1 MNDKQKLNM
10 DEKDLTLQTDSAPMD
25 KKEVSEQPSELDDS
39 FLAEP
44 VAAPEVVEELK
55 PLRDD
60 TPMAVQ
66 EDARIGTDFWNHD
79 DDWEATVIGES
90 PNKKELQVAKRK
102 EGSGYV
108 LQWRS
113 GGDLPALYSGWYTS
127 FDKARSAGFV
137 YLNELRDAAAKKS

>member
-1 MNDKQKLNM
+1 M
-10 DEKDLTLQTDSAPMD
+10 DSAPMD
-25 KKEVSEQPSELDDS
+25 KKEASEQPSKLDDS

-44 VAAPEVVEELK
+44 AAEAQEESK
-55 PLRDD
+55 PLRND

-66 EDARIGTDFWNHD
+66 EDGRIGTDFWNNE

-90 PNKKELQVAKRK
+90 PNKRELQVAKRK

-108 LQWRS
+108 LQWRQ
-113 GGDLPALYSGWYTS
+113 GGELPALYSGWYTS
-127 FDKARSAGFV
+127 YDKARTAGFI